1 MSAVEA
7 ATTPA
12 VMRQPITLVVAA
24 SCAGTVFEWYD
35 FFIFGSL
42 AAIIAAHFY
51 SGAGPS
57 QGYVLALLT
66 FAAGFAVRPLGA
78 LVFGRFGDRQGRKR
92 AFLITITLMGLA
104 TVGVGLL
111 PDYAAIGIAAPYA
124 LVAMRI
130 IQGFAI
136 GGEYGGAAVY
146 VAEHADRHRRG
157 AATGWIQTAATLGL
171 FLALAVILSCR
182 TVFGEDAF
190 RDWAWRIPFLVS
202 AGLLAISLWIRMRLD
217 ESPLFRHMQEEGAGS
232 RAPLAESFLRWPN
245 LKIVLIALFG
255 LLMGQGVVWYTAQF
269 YTQFFLEGLI
279 KVAPALVN
287 ALIMAATAASAVLHM
302 FFAWLSD
309 RTGRKPV
316 MLFGLALAAVSF
328 VPGFQWLAE
337 AANPALVTAAARA
350 PVTVIAAPA
359 DCSVQF
365 DVIGKSRFASSCDI
379 AKSTLAGA
387 GVPYR
392 NAAERPGAPARV
404 QIGDVVVPSPNGKGL
419 DAAAFAAVKTKFVAR
434 LTSALRRAGYPANA
448 DSAQL
453 NVPLTLGI
461 LLIFITAAA
470 ALYGPQAAALVEL
483 FPTRIRYS
491 ALSFPYHIGVGWFGG
506 FLPVTAYAIVVATGN
521 IYAGL
526 WYPTVIA
533 ATGFFVALL
542 FLPETKGRDIAC
554 HALSCED
561 QTAGS
566 FSRPKAS
573 GNRRDSG
580 TDRFPSSME

>member
-1 MSAVEA
+1 MSAVEPAAAPA
-7 ATTPA
+7 ATGQ
-12 VMRQPITLVVAA
+12 RISLVIAA

-42 AAIIAAHFY
+42 AAIMAAHFY

-66 FAAGFAVRPLGA
+66 FAAGFAVRPFGA
-78 LVFGRFGDRQGRKR
+78 LVFGRFGDRRGRKR
-92 AFLITITLMGLA
+92 AFLVTITLMGLA

-111 PDYAAIGIAAPYA
+111 PDYATIGIAAPYA
-124 LVAMRI
+124 LVTMRV

-171 FLALAVILSCR
+171 ILALAVILCCR
-182 TVFGEDAF
+182 TVFGEEAF
-190 RDWAWRIPFLVS
+190 RNWAWRIPFLAS
-202 AGLLAISLWIRMRLD
+202 AGLLAISLWIRIHLD
-217 ESPLFRHMQEEGAGS
+217 ESPLFRRMQEEGTGS
-232 RAPLAESFLRWPN
+232 RAPLAESFLRWRN
-245 LKIVLIALFG
+245 LRIVLIALFG

-269 YTQFFLEGLI
+269 YTQFFLEGVV
-279 KVAPALVN
+279 KVSPALVN
-287 ALIMAATAASAVLHM
+287 ALIMAVTAASAALHM

-328 VPGFQWLAE
+328 VPGFQWLAQS
-337 AANPALVTAAARA
+337 ANPALVAAAARA

-359 DCSVQF
+359 DCSFQF
-365 DVIGKSRFASSCDI
+365 DVLGKSRFATSCDV
-379 AKSTLAGA
+379 AKSALAGA
-387 GVPYR
+387 GIPYR
-392 NAAERPGAPARV
+392 NVSAGPGSRTLV
-404 QIGDVVVPSPNGKGL
+404 KIGSIVIPSPEGRNL
-419 DAAAFAAVKTKFVAR
+419 DAAALAAAKAGFVVKLKTAV
-434 LTSALRRAGYPANA
+434 RRAGYPATANI
-448 DSAQL
+448 AQL
-453 NVPLTLGI
+453 DVPRTLGI
-461 LLIFITAAA
+461 LLIFIVAAA

-526 WYPTVIA
+526 WYPAIVAGI
-533 ATGFFVALL
+533 GFVVALL
-542 FLPETKGRDIAC
+542 FLPETYGRDI
-554 HALSCED
+554 
-561 QTAGS
+561 TA
-566 FSRPKAS
+566 
-573 GNRRDSG
+573 
-580 TDRFPSSME
+580 

>member
-1 MSAVEA
+1 M
-7 ATTPA
+7 
-12 VMRQPITLVVAA
+12 TLVVLA

-51 SGAGPS
+51 SGAGAT

-111 PDYAAIGIAAPYA
+111 PDYSAIGAVAPYS
-124 LVAMRI
+124 LLSMRL

-136 GGEYGGAAVY
+136 GGEYGGAAIY
-146 VAEHADRHRRG
+146 VAEHSESRRRG
-157 AATGWIQTAATLGL
+157 TATGWIQTAAAIGL
-171 FLALAVILSCR
+171 FLALAVIISCR
-182 TVFGEDAF
+182 AWFGEVAF
-190 RDWAWRIPFLVS
+190 RSWAWRVPFVLSV
-202 AGLLAISLWIRMRLD
+202 GLLVISLWIRLRLD
-217 ESPLFRHMQEEGAGS
+217 ESPLFRKIQEEGARS
-232 RAPLAESFLRWPN
+232 TAPLAESFLRWGN

-255 LLMGQGVVWYTAQF
+255 LLMGQGVVWYTAFF
-269 YTQFFLEGLI
+269 YTQFFLEGVV

-287 ALIMAATAASAVLHM
+287 LLIMAVTVVSAFLHM

-316 MLFGLALAAVSF
+316 MLFGLALAAATF
-328 VPGFQWLAE
+328 VPGFQWLA
-337 AANPALVTAAARA
+337 ASANPVLVAAAARE
-350 PVTVIAAPA
+350 PVTVVASPS

-365 DVIGKSRFASSCDI
+365 DLIGKGRFATSCDI
-379 AKSTLAGA
+379 AKSALASA

-392 NAAERPGAPARV
+392 NETAPAGTRARIE
-404 QIGDVVVPSPNGKGL
+404 IGAMRIESPNGRNLGSAAL
-419 DAAAFAAVKTKFVAR
+419 AAAKGQFARNLKAD
-434 LTSALRRAGYPANA
+434 LRASGYPAAAN
-448 DSAQL
+448 SARL
-453 NVPLTLGI
+453 DVPRTLCI
-461 LLIFITAAA
+461 LLIFIIAAS

-491 ALSFPYHIGVGWFGG
+491 ALSLPYHIGVGWFGG
-506 FLPVTAYAIVVATGN
+506 FLPVTSYAIVVATGN

-526 WYPTVIA
+526 WYPTIVSGI
-533 ATGFFVALL
+533 GFFVALL
-542 FLPETKGRDIAC
+542 FLPETRQRAIA
-554 HALSCED
+554 
-561 QTAGS
+561 
-566 FSRPKAS
+566 
-573 GNRRDSG
+573 DS
-580 TDRFPSSME
+580 

>member
-1 MSAVEA
+1 
-7 ATTPA
+7 
-12 VMRQPITLVVAA
+12 
-24 SCAGTVFEWYD
+24 VFEWYD

-42 AAIIAAHFY
+42 AAIMAAHFY
-51 SGAGPS
+51 SGSRPS

-66 FAAGFAVRPLGA
+66 FAAGFAVRPFGA
-78 LVFGRFGDRQGRKR
+78 LVFGRFGDLHGRKR
-92 AFLITITLMGLA
+92 AFLVTITLMGLA

-111 PDYAAIGIAAPYA
+111 PDYAAMGIAAPYA
-124 LVAMRI
+124 LVTLRV

-136 GGEYGGAAVY
+136 GGEYGGAAIY
-146 VAEHADRHRRG
+146 VAEHAERHRRG

-171 FLALAVILSCR
+171 LLALAVILCCR
-182 TVFGEDAF
+182 TMFGEDAF
-190 RDWAWRIPFLVS
+190 RTWAWRIPFLVS
-202 AGLLAISLWIRMRLD
+202 AGLLVISIWIRMRLD
-217 ESPLFRHMQEEGAGS
+217 ESPMFRRMQEEGTAS
-232 RAPLAESFLRWPN
+232 RAPLAESFLRWRN
-245 LKIVLIALFG
+245 LRIVLIALFG
-255 LLMGQGVVWYTAQF
+255 LLMGQGAVWYTAQF
-269 YTQFFLEGLI
+269 YTQFFLEGVV
-279 KVAPALVN
+279 KVEPALVN

-337 AANPALVTAAARA
+337 SANPALVAAAARA

-365 DVIGKSRFASSCDI
+365 DVIGKSRFASACDI
-379 AKSTLAGA
+379 AKSALAGA

-392 NAAERPGAPARV
+392 NMAAQPGAQVRV
-404 QIGDVVVPSPNGKGL
+404 QIGDVVIPSRDGRNL
-419 DAAAFAAVKTKFVAR
+419 DATALAAAKAKFVASLR
-434 LTSALRRAGYPANA
+434 LALGRAGYPAMA
-448 DSAQL
+448 DSARL
-453 NVPLTLGI
+453 NASRTLAI
-461 LLIFITAAA
+461 LLIFVVAAA

-526 WYPTVIA
+526 WYPTIVA
-533 ATGFFVALL
+533 AVGFVVALL
-542 FLPETKGRDIAC
+542 FLPETN
-554 HALSCED
+554 
-561 QTAGS
+561 
-566 FSRPKAS
+566 SREIGK
-573 GNRRDSG
+573 
-580 TDRFPSSME
+580 